1 MPSALSVRSATI
13 TDVPLLVSL
22 INAAFV
28 VERRFVDRDRTDVDD
43 ITAYLEKGSFLIADG
58 DGGGPGGIVAC
69 VYVETRGERGYIG
82 MLAVQPSLHRRG
94 IGRRMMT
101 AAEQYCRAAGCRAVD
116 IRIVNLRTELPGFY
130 RSLGYT
136 DCGTMPFD
144 DAKLTEP
151 AHFILMTKEL

>member
-1 MPSALSVRSATI
+1 MTSTIRTAII

-58 DGGGPGGIVAC
+58 DAGGADAC
-69 VYVETRGERGYIG
+69 IYVETRGERGYIG
-82 MLAVQPSLHRRG
+82 MLAVHPALQGRG
-94 IGRRMMT
+94 IGRRMMA

-130 RSLGYT
+130 RTLGYT
-136 DCGTMPFD
+136 DCGTMPFE
-144 DAKLTEP
+144 DAKLTKP
-151 AHFILMTKEL
+151 AHFMLMTKELCQ